1 MKPWPVQR
9 VCVACHGLVTSLKP
23 EVAEKIK
30 ARYPDGGGFDAWP
43 ATGKPVAKPETPSFE

>member
-1 MKPWPVQR
+1 MKAWPVQR

>member
-30 ARYPDGGGFDAWP
+30 ALYPDDKGVGYDIGQIRGAITLRK
-43 ATGKPVAKPETPSFE
+43 AM